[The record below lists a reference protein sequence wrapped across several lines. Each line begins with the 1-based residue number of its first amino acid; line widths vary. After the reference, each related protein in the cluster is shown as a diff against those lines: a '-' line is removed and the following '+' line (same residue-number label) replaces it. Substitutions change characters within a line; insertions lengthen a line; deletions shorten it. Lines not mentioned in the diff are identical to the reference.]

1 MSVIPIY
8 NCFHPVLKQKTKPVE
23 EFDQELKNLVTN
35 MFDTL
40 YNISN
45 GVGLAGNQVGRS
57 SSLFIID
64 LSVGDE
70 KSKPQPMVFINPEIT
85 DYSEEIEESQEGC
98 LSIPEFYEKVK
109 RPKSVQVKYYDLNM
123 KEYERELD
131 SFLARV
137 FQHEFDHLHGIL
149 IYEKITPLR
158 RALNKSRL
166 NRLQRGDYEI
176 KYPMILPD
184 GRLMQPNYK
193 PE

>member
-8 NCFHPVLKQKTKPVE
+8 NCFHPILKQKTKKVE
-23 EFDQELKNLVTN
+23 EFDQDLKNLVTN

-45 GVGLAGNQVGRS
+45 GVGLAGNQVGKS
-57 SSLFIID
+57 MSLFITD
-64 LSVGDE
+64 LSVGNE
-70 KSKPQPMVFINPEIT
+70 KSKPQPMVFINPEII
-85 DYSEEIEESQEGC
+85 DYSDDIEESQEGC

-109 RPKSVQVKYYDLNM
+109 RPKSIQVKYYDLNM
-123 KEYERELD
+123 KEYEKDLD

-176 KYPMILPD
+176 KYPMILPN
-184 GRLMQPNYK
+184 GTLMQPNYK
-193 PE
+193 PD